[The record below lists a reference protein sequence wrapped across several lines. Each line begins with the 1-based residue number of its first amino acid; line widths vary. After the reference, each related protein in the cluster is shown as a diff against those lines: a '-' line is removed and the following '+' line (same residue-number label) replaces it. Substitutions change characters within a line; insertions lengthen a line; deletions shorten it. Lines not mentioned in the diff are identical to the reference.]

1 MLKINNGV
9 SYNKRSLGYYRRFY
23 ILFPNVQIMN
33 ARVHNLSCLP
43 IRRILSVS
51 NPDVRLWYSETADS
65 TYLVLSRNARIA
77 TSTRVACLHP
87 DREL

>member
-1 MLKINNGV
+1 M
-9 SYNKRSLGYYRRFY
+9 SYNKRNLDYYRRFY

-33 ARVHNLSCLP
+33 ARVHNLSWSH

-77 TSTRVACLHP
+77 PSTRVTCLHP
-87 DREL
+87 DRVL

>member
-1 MLKINNGV
+1 M
-9 SYNKRSLGYYRRFY
+9 SYNKRNLGYYRRFY

-33 ARVHNLSCLP
+33 ARVHNLSWSP

-51 NPDVRLWYSETADS
+51 NSEVRLWYLETADS

-77 TSTRVACLHP
+77 PSTRVACLHP
-87 DREL
+87 DRVL

>member
-1 MLKINNGV
+1 M
-9 SYNKRSLGYYRRFY
+9 SYNKRNLGYYRRFY

-33 ARVHNLSCLP
+33 ARVHNLSWSH

-51 NPDVRLWYSETADS
+51 NSEVRLWYSETADS

-77 TSTRVACLHP
+77 PSTRVACLHP
-87 DREL
+87 DRVL